1 MLTIF
6 SGYSFA
12 CIIIFCNFAERI
24 LKGSNMKYPI
34 GIQDF
39 ERIIEDGFVY
49 LDKTGLVY
57 DLVHNGTVYFLCRP
71 RRFGKSLLVSTLKYY
86 FEGKK
91 ELFKGLAIDKLE
103 KDWKQYPVFHLD
115 FNGNNFTRPGEL
127 ELALKYFVERQEAIY
142 GKDEYSVTL
151 GDRFVSVLKAAY
163 EKTGLRAVVLID
175 EYDKPILDV
184 LDTQIKTSIK
194 GEEWLLEDWNR
205 EVLKDF
211 YSVFKAADANL
222 QFVLLTG
229 VTKFSQVSVFSGF
242 NQPNDIS
249 MDEHYEALCG
259 ITEDELYSTFDEQIK
274 AMAVRYKTTEEG
286 MKYKLKRKFDG
297 YHFSPNMLDIYNP
310 FSILNAFSKNRLDD
324 YWFRTGSPTYLVRLL
339 SHFDENINEM
349 VNRSYPTSSFID
361 YKADVEAPLPMI
373 YQSGYLT
380 IKDRNMDT
388 DSYLLDFP
396 NDEVRSGFLT
406 LVASSYLK
414 PSKLTDAWVIQVV
427 DVMSK
432 GDCHQLENLMT
443 SFFASIPY
451 SQRRK
456 DDEREKERYFQYT
469 FYLVLR
475 MISCFTVFIEKQ
487 QSEGRVDCVVETQNY
502 IYIFEFKRDGSAEEA
517 LKQIEDMG
525 YAREYAA
532 DGRKIYQIGCN
543 FSSKTGTID
552 GWKMK

>member
-1 MLTIF
+1 
-6 SGYSFA
+6 
-12 CIIIFCNFAERI
+12 
-24 LKGSNMKYPI
+24 MKYPI

-39 ERIIEDGFVY
+39 EKIIEGGYVY
-49 LDKTGLVY
+49 LDKTSLVY
-57 DLVHNGTVYFLCRP
+57 DLVHNGTIYFLSRP
-71 RRFGKSLLVSTLKYY
+71 RRFGKSLLVSTLKCY

-103 KDWKQYPVFHLD
+103 KEWKQYPVFHLD
-115 FNGNNFTRPGEL
+115 FNGNNFTNPGEL
-127 ELALKYFVERQEAIY
+127 EVILENFVASQEMIY
-142 GKDEYSVTL
+142 GKSPFRDSLGGRFEY
-151 GDRFVSVLKAAY
+151 VLKAAH

-194 GEEWLLEDWNR
+194 GEERLLEDWNR
-205 EVLKDF
+205 EVLKGF

-259 ITEDELYSTFDEQIK
+259 ITEEELYSTFDEQIK

-310 FSILNAFSKNRLDD
+310 FSILNALSKKILAD

-349 VNRSYPTSSFID
+349 VNRFYPTSSFID

-380 IKDRNMDT
+380 IKDWNMDT

-414 PSKLTDAWVIQVV
+414 PSKSTDAWVIQVI

-552 GWKMK
+552 GWKMKWVICKNILKM